1 MPDVRR
7 RLADLSASSLGIDPF
22 ASFERRFD
30 FLLGP
35 RRLDPFMKVG
45 DQYYKE
51 YDDGRADNIV
61 PIDDPRL
68 SPAQIE
74 DRRRAVERVAFMN
87 DHPLGAGA
95 YGLVSLADLSVLD
108 RDAALAG
115 GGLIDAALAG
125 AAPRAAAARRLPP
138 SPQGRVASPSWQR
151 PNVRY
156 GDLNAKGQAT
166 GINATLTAPM
176 LGTGARADRQ
186 LTPPGWQGNG
196 NTYNE
201 ARGHLLAQSLGGAG
215 GLEAR
220 NFVTLT
226 HNGANTP

>member
-1 MPDVRR
+1 
-7 RLADLSASSLGIDPF
+7 
-22 ASFERRFD
+22 
-30 FLLGP
+30 
-35 RRLDPFMKVG
+35 MKVG

-68 SPAQIE
+68 SPAQLE

-125 AAPRAAAARRLPP
+125 AAPRAAAARRLAP

-156 GDLNAKGQAT
+156 GDLNATGQAST
-166 GINATLTAPM
+166 RHSRLPC
-176 LGTGARADRQ
+176 L
-186 LTPPGWQGNG
+186 
-196 NTYNE
+196 
-201 ARGHLLAQSLGGAG
+201 ARGQGQTGSLRRLVGKETATPTMRREGIFWRRASAAQVALRRATSLRSRIMELTRRRCGVSNRAWPGGYAQ
-215 GLEAR
+215 AR
-220 NFVTLT
+220 S
-226 HNGANTP
+226 